1 MARISNEQRL
11 TNIHQEALREF
22 DTIQSAVRG
31 ERLQCLQDRRFA
43 TIAGAPWEGPL
54 GEQFE
59 NKPRF
64 EVNKIALA
72 VTRIVNEY
80 RNNRVTVD
88 FISKDGTD
96 ATSLA
101 DTCNKLYRADEQDS
115 TANEAYDNAFDEA
128 VTGGFGAWRLRAAYE
143 DEEDDEND
151 HQRIRIE
158 PIFDADSSVFFDLDA
173 KRQDKAD
180 AKRCFVLTSMTR
192 DAYREMYDDDPASWP
207 KEIHQYEFDWETPDV
222 VFVAEYYRVEYK
234 PETIRVFQAIDGT
247 EERYSEFDFEND
259 PELEA
264 TLSAIGSIEVRQ
276 KKVKRKKVHKY
287 IMSGGKVLED
297 AGYIAGNCIPIVPVY
312 GKRWFIDNIER
323 CMGVVRFAKDAQRL
337 KNMQLSKLGE
347 ISALS
352 SIEKPIMVPEQ
363 VAGHQ
368 QMWAEDNLR
377 NYPYLLINPVTD
389 AAGQTTLAPPVGY
402 TKSPQIP
409 PAMAALLQLT
419 ETDIADILGNQQNG
433 DKIVSNISGKAV
445 EMVQQ
450 RLDMQAFLYMSN
462 YSKGVQRC
470 GEIWLSMARE
480 IYVESKRR
488 MKGLGPQNEVESIEL
503 MRPTLDRNGEVV
515 MENDLSQ
522 AKFDVV
528 STVGPSSSSQRSATV
543 RSLLGMLQLTQDPQ
557 TQQVL
562 LAMAFQNMEGEGIS
576 DVRGYFRKQMVQAGI
591 MQPTPEEAEEMA
603 AAAQNAQPDPNAQ
616 YVQAVTEEA
625 MAKTEKARADTLLT
639 MAKAEETQAK
649 TMETMVGISG
659 EGAPAAGQQQGMAPM
674 MDEFEMAKREL
685 ELENLRID
693 AVAKLMKLKQSEDE
707 SARTQQATQ
716 TDSEVQSVLAD
727 TRENIKAAVDGM
739 RDSIDGFKQ
748 AIQALAQINQ
758 QNAQVAADATEKAL
772 EVIKKPKRVIR
783 ENGRIVGIE

>member
-11 TNIHQEALREF
+11 GNIHQEAMQEF
-22 DTIQSAVRG
+22 DSIQGAIRD

-43 TIAGAPWEGPL
+43 TIAGATWEGPL

-59 NKPRF
+59 NKPKF

-72 VTRIVNEY
+72 ITRIINEY

-115 TANEAYDNAFDEA
+115 IAVEAYDNAFDEA
-128 VTGGFGAWRLRAAYE
+128 VTGGFGSWRLRSVYE
-143 DEEDDEND
+143 DEEDDENEY
-151 HQRIRIE
+151 QRIRIE
-158 PIFDADSSVFFDLDA
+158 PIFDADSSVFFDLNA

-180 AKRCFVLTSMTR
+180 AKSCYVLTSMTR
-192 DAYREMYDDDPASWP
+192 DAYEAEYGDDPASWP
-207 KEIHQYEFDWETPDV
+207 KDVHQFEFDWSTPDV
-222 VFVAEYYRVEYK
+222 VYVAEYYRVEHK
-234 PETIRVFQAIDGT
+234 SETIRIFQAIDGT
-247 EERYSEFDFEND
+247 EERYSESDFEND

-287 IMSGGKVLED
+287 ILSGGKVLED
-297 AGYIAGNCIPIVPVY
+297 CGYIAGNCIPIVPVY

-323 CMGVVRFAKDAQRL
+323 CMGVVRFAKDPQRL

-352 SIEKPIMVPEQ
+352 SVEKPLMLPEQ

-368 QMWAEDNLR
+368 VMWSEDNLK
-377 NYPYLLINPVTD
+377 NYPYLLLNPITGPDGSQQAV
-389 AAGQTTLAPPVGY
+389 GPVGY

-419 ETDIADILGNQQNG
+419 EADIADILGNQQNG

-450 RLDMQAFLYMSN
+450 RLDMQAFLYMN
-462 YSKGVQRC
+462 NFSKGVQRS
-470 GEIWLSMARE
+470 GEIWLSMARD
-480 IYVESKRR
+480 IYVEPKRR
-488 MKGLGPQNEVESIEL
+488 MKGVGPQNKIESVEM

-515 MENDLSQ
+515 MENDLSE

-576 DVRGYFRKQMVQAGI
+576 DVRDYFRKQMVQMGV
-591 MQPTPEEAEEMA
+591 MEPTPEEAEQMA
-603 AAAQNAQPDPNAQ
+603 AAAQNTPPDPNA
-616 YVQAVTEEA
+616 VFVEAAAEKA
-625 MAKTEKARADTLLT
+625 MAEADKARADAVKTGAETALT
-639 MAKAEETQAK
+639 EAK
-649 TMETMVGISG
+649 TLETLAKVGG
-659 EGAPAAGQQQGMAPM
+659 EVEGAMMQPQGGMQATPQVDQKTALEIEAM
-674 MDEFEMAKREL
+674 M
-685 ELENLRID
+685 LENQLRRNKVEATDGQIEQLRAERQAND
-693 AVAKLMKLKQSEDE
+693 SMVQASEAMQQAVAGIGQTVSVIGEAVGKMSE
-707 SARTQQATQ
+707 
-716 TDSEVQSVLAD
+716 
-727 TRENIKAAVDGM
+727 AVGQFAEASN
-739 RDSIDGFKQ
+739 R
-748 AIQALAQINQ
+748 N
-758 QNAQVAADATEKAL
+758 TEKAIEAL
-772 EVIKKPKRVIR
+772 SKPKRVVR
-783 ENGRIVGIE
+783 ERGRIARIETE